1 MGLPES
7 RLGEEFRDRMSVKEH
22 HWNHPLRRGQEG
34 NRTGQRE
41 KVRPNKRAHREHS
54 DLRSCLPSD
63 RADQAFIPSPV
74 DAAPTQRVEPRT
86 SQLSAAE
93 ANPEEADS
101 SVV

>member
-1 MGLPES
+1 MGPPGGG
-7 RLGEEFRDRMSVKEH
+7 LGEEFRDRMSVKDRH
-22 HWNHPLRRGQEG
+22 RNHPLRRGQEG

-41 KVRPNKRAHREHS
+41 KVRPNKGAHREHS
-54 DLRSCLPSD
+54 DLCSCLPSN
-63 RADQAFIPSPV
+63 RADEAFIPSPV
-74 DAAPTQRVEPRT
+74 DAAPTRRVEPRT